1 MEENK
6 IKRAIGIAALALGVI
21 AYILCFAHS
30 ADFDIDLFRSVVSG
44 VGISARIR
52 HRLAVSAVFGLASIL
67 LFSAGAP
74 IAFGKRHRRSSRA
87 MAISL
92 ALLPIERAAML
103 ALRYYVYCLSSVSS
117 KAIRE
122 RFVANS
128 GTLEWIVI
136 LLTLALGAIAF
147 ASRHTKEY

>member
-6 IKRAIGIAALALGVI
+6 IKRAIGIAALVFGAI
-21 AYILCFAHS
+21 AYIMCFAHS
-30 ADFDIDLFRSVVSG
+30 ADFDIDVFRSVVSG

-52 HRLAVSAVFGLASIL
+52 QSLAVSAVFGIAAVL
-67 LFSAGAP
+67 LFSVGAP

-136 LLTLALGAIAF
+136 LLTLSLGAIAF